1 MKIRFRTFRIL
12 QLLGIAALIWLV
24 MLGVEIVQY
33 STQSSTNQADAAV
46 VLGAAVFR
54 ERPSPVFRERINH
67 AIRLYQ
73 EGQIKAIIFTGGV
86 GSNDQISEGEAGRQ
100 YALSA
105 GIPNEAILFES
116 TSENTFQNLEYAQQ
130 IISSQGFNQVLIV
143 SDPYHMRRAMAY
155 AEDIGINAEPSP
167 TTTSRYQSF
176 WSRMR
181 FLVREIYFFAHYQIL
196 PDLR

>member
-73 EGQIKAIIFTGGV
+73 EGQIKAIILTGGV
-86 GSNDQISEGEAGRQ
+86 GANDQISEGEAGRQ

-196 PDLR
+196 PDLI

>member
-12 QLLGIAALIWLV
+12 QLLGIAAIIWLV

-196 PDLR
+196 PDLI

>member
-1 MKIRFRTFRIL
+1 MKNRFRTFRIF
-12 QLLGIAALIWLV
+12 QLLGIAVLIWLV
-24 MLGVEIVQY
+24 ILGVEIVQY
-33 STQSSTNQADAAV
+33 STQSSTNPADAAV

-73 EGQIKAIIFTGGV
+73 EGQVKAIIFTGGV
-86 GSNDQISEGEAGRQ
+86 GTNDRISEGEAGRQ

-105 GIPNEAILFES
+105 GIPDEAILVES
-116 TSENTFQNLEYAQQ
+116 TSMNTFQNLNNALQ
-130 IISSQGFNQVLIV
+130 IITDQGFRQVLIV

-155 AEDIGINAEPSP
+155 AEDVGINAEPSP

-176 WSRMR
+176 WSKMR

-196 PDLR
+196 PELM